1 MVPVLKYGVCY
12 IRLQSTFG
20 ASTINRRE
28 LKNTLHAKLTL
39 VVLQFMQKVN
49 YA

>member
-20 ASTINRRE
+20 TINRRE

-39 VVLQFMQKVN
+39 VVLQFMQTVN